1 MRATYRVRQF
11 LRATAA
17 WVRPAAVNEDL
28 LRQALP
34 PQAVTLFLAM
44 PGYDRKHALAVLEAL
59 RKAGHDEPDLLAAA
73 LLHDVGKSGSGVAR
87 IRIWHRVATVLL
99 HAFWPGALERIGQD
113 RPGNWRRPFFVQQH
127 HATLGAELAKTAGC
141 SPGAVELIR
150 RHEDTGHGG
159 DDGLLAA
166 LQAADSLN

>member
-17 WVRPAAVNEDL
+17 WVRPAAMDEDML
-28 LRQALP
+28 KQALP
-34 PQAVTLFLAM
+34 PQAVALFLAM
-44 PGYDRKHALAVLEAL
+44 PGYDREHALAVFQAL
-59 RKAGHDEPDLLAAA
+59 RAAGHDEPELLAAA

-99 HAFWPGALERIGQD
+99 RAFWPGAMERIAQD
-113 RPGNWRRPFFVQQH
+113 RPGCWRRPFLVQQQ
-127 HATLGAELAKTAGC
+127 HATLGAELARTAGC

-150 RHEDTGHGG
+150 RHEEAGQGRA
-159 DDGLLAA
+159 DDLLTA